1 MKSLLKNKG
10 YLFSIILFVLFLII
24 GLMIYD
30 DYGVSFDEMNQI
42 TAGHVIYKYV
52 SELFKLNYTDF
63 RDLPDIH
70 NYYNKYYGQAVT
82 FPTVILEATKGFTMD
97 TSTILQ
103 VRHLW
108 NFINYYLGVLCF
120 SLLIHKRFSEWKV
133 TITGIVILIL
143 SPRIFADA
151 FYNDRDLMFLSW
163 FMITMFLLNCFINK
177 PSICFSILLGISI
190 AISITIRYFG
200 LCFIIPLV
208 IYASS
213 TGKKGIK
220 KIVVIL
226 ITCILTWYLLTP
238 VAWENPV
245 KVFSAAIENFVFS
258 HQRLSE
264 TKGTGITLFMGKW
277 ALESDLPWYYL
288 PVWIV
293 ITTPTVYILLFI
305 GGISTF
311 LRDRFKK
318 VFEKN
323 YILDYSQIIILSLS
337 LTTIM
342 VFRPVL
348 YNGWRHFYFLY
359 CPMVYFSLYGFSEI
373 VERASR
379 SIRIGLY
386 MILIVSF
393 LTTGSWMVRNH
404 PYQMVFYNI
413 FVRENAAYDFDRD
426 YWRLSSKECLD
437 FIVNQDRNLRIDISD
452 FNAVLVVAK
461 NALVKQD
468 RDRILL
474 VYYGFDGQ
482 AAKYIVANYTN
493 TIGNEL
499 NFPFYTPIHHVKV
512 DDMKIASVYQRDHQ
526 HDLWAQE
533 VVKKINTDVN
543 ARLTTNV
550 FDGDL
555 NSNWRTEKLQN
566 SSDYLDIEFKYPLL
580 LTGLTTYIG
589 ENENERPWSL
599 QILSSEDGI
608 NWQPVEIVNQNFIDY
623 EIKEVKTKYLR
634 IKNSEPSEKYTWAV
648 YELLFHGT
656 KLEDG

>member
-1 MKSLLKNKG
+1 MRKIKKKSGLVI
-10 YLFSIILFVLFLII
+10 SIVFFLIFFII
-24 GLMIYD
+24 GILIYD
-30 DYGVSFDEMNQI
+30 DYGVSIDEMNQV

-52 SELFKLNYTDF
+52 SELFKLNNTDF
-63 RDLPDIH
+63 SDLPDIQDYF
-70 NYYNKYYGQAVT
+70 NRYYGQAVT
-82 FPTVILEATKGFTMD
+82 FPTVILEAIKGFSMD
-97 TSTILQ
+97 TSTILR

-108 NFINYYLGVLCF
+108 NFINYYLAVLCF
-120 SLLIHKRFSEWKV
+120 SLLIHKRFSDWKV

-208 IYASS
+208 IYAFSA
-213 TGKKGIK
+213 GKKGIR

-226 ITCILTWYLLTP
+226 ITCILSWYLLTP

-245 KVFSAAIENFVFS
+245 SIFTAAIENFVFS

-264 TKGTGITLFMGKW
+264 TNGTGTVLFMGKW
-277 ALESDLPWYYL
+277 VLESDLPWYYL

-293 ITTPTVYILLFI
+293 ITTPTVYTLLFI

-311 LRDRFKK
+311 FRGKSKK

-323 YILDYSQIIILSLS
+323 HILDYSQIIILILT

-348 YNGWRHFYFLY
+348 YDGWRHFYFLY
-359 CPMVYFSLYGFSEI
+359 CPIVYFSLYGFSVI
-373 VERASR
+373 VERTSR
-379 SIRIGLY
+379 GIRIGLY

-393 LTTGSWMVRNH
+393 LTTGSWMIRNH

-413 FVRENAAYDFDRD
+413 LVRENAAYNFERD

-437 FIVNQDRNLRIDISD
+437 FIVNQDKNLRIDISE
-452 FNAVLVVAK
+452 FNAVLDVAK
-461 NALVKQD
+461 YALIKQD
-468 RDRILL
+468 RDRLL
-474 VYYGFDGQ
+474 QVSYGFGGQ

-499 NFPFYTPIHHVKV
+499 KFPFYTPIYHIRVNQ
-512 DDMKIASVYQRDHQ
+512 MKIASVFQRDHQ
-526 HDLWAQE
+526 NELWAQDIMDSISSN
-533 VVKKINTDVN
+533 INQN
-543 ARLTTNV
+543 SLQNIY
-550 FDGDL
+550 DGDL
-555 NSNWRTEKLQN
+555 STGWTTGKLQN
-566 SSDYLDIEFKYPLL
+566 NEDYLDLQFKDYFTLN
-580 LTGLTTYIG
+580 GLTIYIG

-599 QILSSEDGI
+599 KLFSSKDGLSWTPIEII
-608 NWQPVEIVNQNFIDY
+608 NQRYIDY
-623 EIKEVKTKYLR
+623 SINDVKTKYLR
-634 IKNSEPSEKYTWAV
+634 IMNSEPSDKYSWSI
-648 YELLFHGT
+648 YELLFHG
-656 KLEDG
+656 KKVNY

>member
-1 MKSLLKNKG
+1 MSKNEIAKQRIF
-10 YLFSIILFVLFLII
+10 LVLCFVLIFII
-24 GLMIYD
+24 GLLIYD
-30 DYGVSFDEMNQI
+30 DYGVSVDELKQVD
-42 TAGHVIYKYV
+42 AGHVIYKYV
-52 SELFKLNYTDF
+52 SELFKINNTDF
-63 RDLPDIH
+63 SDLPDIH

-82 FPTVILEATKGFTMD
+82 FPTVILEAIKGFSMD
-97 TSTILQ
+97 TSTILR

-108 NFINYYLGVLCF
+108 NFLNYYFAILCF
-120 SLLIHKRFSEWKV
+120 SLLIHKRFSDWKV

-177 PSICFSILLGISI
+177 SSIWFSILLGISI

-200 LCFIIPLV
+200 LCFIIPLI
-208 IYASS
+208 IYAFS
-213 TGKKGIK
+213 TGKKCIR

-277 ALESDLPWYYL
+277 VLESDLPWYYL

-293 ITTPTVYILLFI
+293 ITTPMVYILLFI
-305 GGISTF
+305 SGIYTF
-311 LRDRFKK
+311 LRDKSKK

-323 YILDYSQIIILSLS
+323 HILDYSQIIILILT

-359 CPMVYFSLYGFSEI
+359 CPIVYFSLYGFSVI
-373 VERASR
+373 AKRTSR

-386 MILIVSF
+386 MLLIVSF
-393 LTTGSWMVRNH
+393 LTTGSWMIRNH
-404 PYQMVFYNI
+404 PYQMVYFN
-413 FVRENAAYDFDRD
+413 FLAREYAENNFEKD
-426 YWRLSSKECLD
+426 YWSLSSSECLK
-437 FIVNQDRNLRIDISD
+437 FIVAQDNNLRIDIID
-452 FNAVLVVAK
+452 YDAVLYVAK
-461 NALVKQD
+461 YALPIQD
-468 RDRILL
+468 RNRLSTTS
-474 VYYGFDGQ
+474 YGFGGHPS
-482 AAKYIVANYTN
+482 KYVIANYTN

-499 NFPFYTPIHHVKV
+499 QFPFYTPIYHITV
-512 DDMKIASVYQRDHQ
+512 DQMKIASVFQRDHS
-526 HDLWAQE
+526 DELWSQDMVTAS
-533 VVKKINTDVN
+533 
-543 ARLTTNV
+543 RTNV
-550 FDGDL
+550 NDSESHYAYDGYL
-555 NSNWRTEKLQN
+555 STGWTTGKLQN
-566 SSDYLDIEFKYPLL
+566 NNDYLDLQFNASYSLDGITFYLG
-580 LTGLTTYIG
+580 TDD
-589 ENENERPWSL
+589 NECPWSL
-599 QILSSEDGI
+599 QLFSSEDGI
-608 NWQPVEIVNQNFIDY
+608 SWEPIEITYRGVSDYKFI
-623 EIKEVKTKYLR
+623 KTKTKYLR
-634 IKNSEPSEKYTWAV
+634 LKNSEPSKEHSWAV

-656 KLEDG
+656 RETD